1 VYERVISVAMVIL
14 AWRHSWLLPLSVSS
28 LSVDEWSALD
38 LNGLKL
44 IELNRHEYINFFL
57 NFFFLVFC
65 FDSVCFAVYVN
76 IFRLI
81 ISVVFSFSVFVYT
94 QEPICAPSLVLYLH
108 FLYFEIGS
116 QTRTATTTTNN
127 FVSKCFS
134 FRVHSNILFS
144 YFSPSPP
151 PPTPPPR
158 VMSFC

>member
-1 VYERVISVAMVIL
+1 MVIL
-14 AWRHSWLLPLSVSS
+14 GWRHSWLLPLSVSS

-57 NFFFLVFC
+57 NFFWFFVLTRCLREYISIDHFC
-65 FDSVCFAVYVN
+65 C
-76 IFRLI
+76 IF
-81 ISVVFSFSVFVYT
+81 FSFSVFVYT

-116 QTRTATTTTNN
+116 QRRTATTTTNN

-151 PPTPPPR
+151 HPSSQSY
-158 VMSFC
+158 VILLVNLLWICSQMEN